1 MPADAEL
8 SSVLIRRQEMN
19 DALDNGKEV
28 KIKYRVVNI
37 FAEFHEFTRKEI
49 KQYEATFKKFNTNKD
64 GFLSLDE
71 LKRMMEVLGAPQ
83 THIGLKGMIKEV
95 DEDHDG
101 RLSFHE
107 FMLVFRKA
115 RAGELDENSGLGQLA
130 RLAEIDVEK
139 VGVNGAKEF
148 FEAKINELSKKSK
161 FEEEI
166 REEQDERKKMEEEK
180 AVRRQQFL
188 EKASIFK
195 GV

>member
-8 SSVLIRRQEMN
+8 NSVLVRRQELN
-19 DALDNGKEV
+19 DAMDNGQEV
-28 KIKYRVVNI
+28 KIKYRVINI
-37 FAEFHEFTRKEI
+37 FTEFHEFTRKEI
-49 KQYEATFKKFNTNKD
+49 KQYEATFKKFNTSKD

-95 DEDHDG
+95 DEDNDG

-115 RAGELDENSGLGQLA
+115 RAGELDENSGLAQLA
-130 RLAEIDVEK
+130 RLAEIDVDK

-148 FEAKINELSKKSK
+148 FEAKIQELTKKSK

-166 REEQDERKKMEEEK
+166 REEQDERKKTEEEK

-188 EKASIFK
+188 EKASVFK
-195 GV
+195 CV

>member
-1 MPADAEL
+1 
-8 SSVLIRRQEMN
+8 
-19 DALDNGKEV
+19 
-28 KIKYRVVNI
+28 
-37 FAEFHEFTRKEI
+37 
-49 KQYEATFKKFNTNKD
+49 
-64 GFLSLDE
+64 
-71 LKRMMEVLGAPQ
+71 
-83 THIGLKGMIKEV
+83 V
-95 DEDHDG
+95 DEDNDG

-115 RAGELDENSGLGQLA
+115 KAGELDEDSGLGQLA

-148 FEAKINELSKKSK
+148 FEAKVCSFNSLFHNRNNKRELQIIELSKKSK

-166 REEQDERKKMEEEK
+166 RQEQDERKRLEEEK

-195 GV
+195 CT

>member
-8 SSVLIRRQEMN
+8 NSVLVRRQEIN
-19 DALDNGKEV
+19 DALDNGQEV
-28 KIKYRVVNI
+28 TFKYKVVNVYT
-37 FAEFHEFTRKEI
+37 EFHEFSRKEI
-49 KQYEATFKKFNTNKD
+49 KNYNTTFKKFNTNKD
-64 GFLSLDE
+64 DYLTLDE

-83 THIGLKGMIKEV
+83 THIGLKQMIKEV
-95 DEDHDG
+95 DEDSDG

-115 RAGELDENSGLGQLA
+115 RAGELDEDSGLGQLA
-130 RLAEIDVEK
+130 RLAEIDVDK

-148 FEAKINELSKKSK
+148 FEAKIIEVNKKSK

-166 REEQDERKKMEEEK
+166 RQEQEEKKREEEEK

-188 EKASIFK
+188 EKASVFK
-195 GV
+195 FA

>member
-8 SSVLIRRQEMN
+8 SSVLVRRQEIN
-19 DALDNGKEV
+19 EALDSGAEV
-28 KIKYRVVNI
+28 KFKYKVVNI
-37 FAEFHEFTRKEI
+37 FTEFHEFSRKEI
-49 KQYEATFKKFNTNKD
+49 RQYEATFKRFNTNKD

-83 THIGLKGMIKEV
+83 THIGLKQMIKEV
-95 DEDHDG
+95 DEDNDG

-115 RAGELDENSGLGQLA
+115 KAGELDEDSGLGQLA

-148 FEAKINELSKKSK
+148 FEAKIIELSKKSK

-166 REEQDERKKMEEEK
+166 RQEQDERKRLEEEK

-195 GV
+195 CT